1 MLQHLIHLTNN
12 FAMVLLTLSKSL
24 LKQGQRPISVS
35 CLCLGQKCH
44 LTPKGTLALKM
55 VKDLSNE
62 ERILLFR
69 TLRLKEESGTFP
81 SNEISDNKP
90 TWSDLKKLA
99 LCQSLPF
106 IGFGF
111 LDNLI
116 MIVAGEYIDAS
127 IGASLTISTMAA
139 AALGNTLSD
148 VFGVGSAWYV
158 EASARRLGMNPP
170 NLTEE
175 QLESTSARIAVNGG
189 RAFGVMIGCLLGMF
203 PLLFYASSEKEEES
217 NEKVHNE
224 VSSNK

>member
-1 MLQHLIHLTNN
+1 
-12 FAMVLLTLSKSL
+12 MVLLTLSKSL
-24 LKQGQRPISVS
+24 LKQSQRPISVS

-69 TLRLKEESGTFP
+69 ILRLKEEAGTFP
-81 SNEISDNKP
+81 SNEISENKP

-158 EASARRLGMNPP
+158 ETSARRLGMNPP

-203 PLLFYASSEKEEES
+203 PLLFYASSEKEEGS
-217 NEKVHNE
+217 NENVNNE
-224 VSSNK
+224 VSSKK

>member
-1 MLQHLIHLTNN
+1 
-12 FAMVLLTLSKSL
+12 MVLLTSLSKSL
-24 LKQGQRPISVS
+24 MLQGQRPISIS
-35 CLCLGQKCH
+35 CICLGQKPH
-44 LTPKGTLALKM
+44 LTPKGALALKM
-55 VKDLSNE
+55 VKDLTNE

-69 TLRLKEESGTFP
+69 ALKLKEQGAPFP
-81 SNEISDNKP
+81 SNDVSEKLP
-90 TWSDLKKLA
+90 TWSDLNKLA
-99 LCQSLPF
+99 IHQSLPF

-175 QLESTSARIAVNGG
+175 QLESKSARIAANGG
-189 RAFGVMIGCLLGMF
+189 RALGVAIGCVLGMF
-203 PLLFYASSEKEEES
+203 PLLFFASEKEKEEEGKE
-217 NEKVHNE
+217 NAVHGE
-224 VSSNK
+224 DSKS

>member
-1 MLQHLIHLTNN
+1 MLQQSYLIHLTNN

-69 TLRLKEESGTFP
+69 TLRLKEEAVEAGTFP
-81 SNEISDNKP
+81 SNEIYENKP

-99 LCQSLPF
+99 ICQSLPF

-116 MIVAGEYIDAS
+116 MIVAGEYIDGTRYILTCILTS
-127 IGASLTISTMAA
+127 HKIRYCYSL
-139 AALGNTLSD
+139 
-148 VFGVGSAWYV
+148 
-158 EASARRLGMNPP
+158 
-170 NLTEE
+170 
-175 QLESTSARIAVNGG
+175 
-189 RAFGVMIGCLLGMF
+189 
-203 PLLFYASSEKEEES
+203 
-217 NEKVHNE
+217 
-224 VSSNK
+224 

>member
-1 MLQHLIHLTNN
+1 
-12 FAMVLLTLSKSL
+12 MVLLTLSKSL
-24 LKQGQRPISVS
+24 LKQSQRPISVS

-69 TLRLKEESGTFP
+69 ILRLKEEAGTFP
-81 SNEISDNKP
+81 SNEISENKP

-158 EASARRLGMNPP
+158 ETSARRLGMNPP

-203 PLLFYASSEKEEES
+203 PLLFYASSEKEEGS
-217 NEKVHNE
+217 NENVNNE